1 MQLNKLDNIVF
12 LKDVESNVIE
22 QAFIILK
29 DNVNFK
35 KFENDVGNPK
45 EKKILLSEAEIL
57 INNELKINDLNFKEY
72 RINKINKKY
81 KILKIVNIILVGAII
96 FMILK

>member
-35 KFENDVGNPK
+35 KFENNVGNPK

-57 INNELKINDLNFKEY
+57 GIK
-72 RINKINKKY
+72 
-81 KILKIVNIILVGAII
+81 A
-96 FMILK
+96 

>member
-35 KFENDVGNPK
+35 KFENNVGNPK

-81 KILKIVNIILVGAII
+81 KILKIVNIILVGVII

>member
-81 KILKIVNIILVGAII
+81 KILKIVNIILVGVII

>member
-35 KFENDVGNPK
+35 KIENDVGNSK